1 MTGSLEFM
9 PRILFFFEE
18 IYMIYLNVRLCLME
32 VWTAYVILQPAIL
45 KLSN

>member
-9 PRILFFFEE
+9 PRILFFEE